1 MYRCPNCGASA
12 RTRNSEYL
20 DTKACIQRAY
30 HQCNNLYCG
39 ITFRTMAYIDAII
52 TQTKA
57 DLSIPIP
64 NKAFPKNHQGDKQ
77 IEIII

>member
-20 DTKACIQRAY
+20 DTKVCIQRAY

-39 ITFRTMAYIDAII
+39 IAFRTIAEVDAII
-52 TQTKA
+52 TKSTP

-64 NKAFPKNHQGDKQ
+64 RSFPKNNYGDDQ
-77 IEIII
+77 MEMAF